1 MRKWKSYVDQAIQEA
16 RERGEFDP
24 VQGKGKKLVENGSEV
39 HAGNKAM
46 AYKVL
51 SNSGFAPPFLM
62 KKREVDDMLDKERA
76 RLLRYTRRR
85 RYLWAE
91 ADSVADELQQLAL
104 RERAEADWVW
114 AIEQF
119 EKALPEINKQ
129 IQIFNLINK
138 IPTMFKKR
146 VYIKNEIAW
155 AEEEVEK
162 EAEVDKEPTSAE

>member
-24 VQGKGKKLVENGSEV
+24 VRVSGKRLDEDRNEV
-39 HAGNKAM
+39 HAGEKAM

-62 KKREVDDMLDKERA
+62 KKREIDDMLDKERA

-91 ADSVADELQQLAL
+91 ASRVVDELQQLAL

-119 EKALPEINKQ
+119 QKALPEINKQ
-129 IQIFNLINK
+129 IQIFNLMNK

-146 VYIKNEIAW
+146 IQI
-155 AEEEVEK
+155 EK
-162 EAEVDKEPTSAE
+162 EIVQAEQQIDEESGE

>member
-24 VQGKGKKLVENGSEV
+24 VEASGKKLAQDGNAV
-39 HAGNKAM
+39 HAGDKAM

-62 KKREVDDMLDKERA
+62 KKREIDDMLERERS

-91 ADSVADELQQLAL
+91 ASRVVDELQQLAL

-146 VYIKNEIAW
+146 IDIEKEIVR
-155 AEEEVEK
+155 AEEQIDEEIG
-162 EAEVDKEPTSAE
+162 D

>member
-24 VQGKGKKLVENGSEV
+24 VEASGKKLAENGNEV
-39 HAGNKAM
+39 HAGDKAM

-62 KKREVDDMLDKERA
+62 KKREIDDMLERERS

-91 ADSVADELQQLAL
+91 ASRVLDELQQLAL

-146 VYIKNEIAW
+146 IDL
-155 AEEEVEK
+155 EK
-162 EAEVDKEPTSAE
+162 EIVRVEEQIDQGD

>member
-24 VQGKGKKLVENGSEV
+24 VEGSGKKLSENGNEV
-39 HAGNKAM
+39 HAGDKAM

-62 KKREVDDMLDKERA
+62 KKREIDDMLERERS

-91 ADSVADELQQLAL
+91 ASRVVDELQQLAL

-146 VYIKNEIAW
+146 IDLEKEIVR
-155 AEEEVEK
+155 AEEQI
-162 EAEVDKEPTSAE
+162 DQGD

>member
-1 MRKWKSYVDQAIQEA
+1 MRRWKSYVDQAIQEA

-24 VQGKGKKLVENGSEV
+24 VQSSGKKLAEDGNEA
-39 HAGNKAM
+39 HAGDKAM

-62 KKREVDDMLDKERA
+62 KKREIDDMLHQERS

-91 ADSVADELQQLAL
+91 ASRVMDELQQLAL
-104 RERAEADWVW
+104 REQAEADWVW

-146 VYIKNEIAW
+146 IYM
-155 AEEEVEK
+155 EK
-162 EAEVDKEPTSAE
+162 EMVRAEQQIDKEIRD